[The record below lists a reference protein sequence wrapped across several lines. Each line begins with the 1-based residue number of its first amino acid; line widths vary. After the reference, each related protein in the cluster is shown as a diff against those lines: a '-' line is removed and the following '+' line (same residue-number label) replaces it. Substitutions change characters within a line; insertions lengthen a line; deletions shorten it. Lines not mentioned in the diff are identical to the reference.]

1 LTNHR
6 ILQSVALFIVVA
18 FIVIAGWFF
27 AQKKMLFFQP
37 IKQFELVQSLEHIPP
52 TEVHAVVVPYL
63 NQSFWGIDLDQI
75 QAALNSLDWVR
86 YTEVSRQWPDK
97 LSIEITEQ
105 SPVARWGESGLINGH
120 GHVFFPASLVGYET
134 LVRLN
139 GPLNMSTR
147 VLAQFVQLQA
157 LLEPIDMVVQQL
169 DYRNDVWQVDV
180 LNGPNLIIDSE
191 GFVDKTV
198 RFVRAYPKIDRS
210 LRNSAEIYDL
220 RYSNG
225 FIVGQSE

>member
-1 LTNHR
+1 MTNHR

>member
-1 LTNHR
+1 MTNHR
-6 ILQSVALFIVVA
+6 ILQSVVLFIVVA

-27 AQKKMLFFQP
+27 AQKKWLFFQP
-37 IKQFELVQSLEHIPP
+37 IKQFELVHSLEHIPP
-52 TEVHAVVVPYL
+52 TEVHAVVEPYL

-191 GFVDKTV
+191 GFVDKTI

>member
-1 LTNHR
+1 MTNHR

-52 TEVHAVVVPYL
+52 TEVHAVVEPYL

-157 LLEPIDMVVQQL
+157 LLEPIDMVVLQL

-180 LNGPNLIIDSE
+180 LDGPNLIIDSE
-191 GFVDKTV
+191 GFVDKTI

>member
-52 TEVHAVVVPYL
+52 TEVHAVVEPYL

-157 LLEPIDMVVQQL
+157 LLEPIDMVVLQL

-180 LNGPNLIIDSE
+180 LDGPNLIIDSE
-191 GFVDKTV
+191 GFVDKTI